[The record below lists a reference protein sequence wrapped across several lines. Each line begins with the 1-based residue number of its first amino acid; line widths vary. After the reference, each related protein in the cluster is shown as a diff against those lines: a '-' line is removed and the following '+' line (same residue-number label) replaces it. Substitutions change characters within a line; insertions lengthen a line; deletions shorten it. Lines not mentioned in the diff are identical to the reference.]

1 MKFIRGTYSVRLFLG
16 DCFGGIIAALIALPY
31 GLAMAQLMGL
41 PPVLGV
47 FTSILTA
54 PITAILGRNPVLVG
68 GTASATVPFIA
79 AAVRQQGLGGAAKI
93 SLVAAAM
100 MMAFGI
106 MRLGRYIYR
115 IPLAVVSGFSCG
127 IGAMMV
133 ISQLHVILG
142 VAAPNSRTGEA
153 TLALLVETLGQIGH
167 MRAGAFALGM
177 VVVLGASVAASRSH
191 KLPAPLVGILAALL
205 VARFWG
211 LQEREVGA
219 LPASFPPFIGF
230 SWAPGDVFTVLPS
243 AFGLAVVSSANLLIT
258 SRVVEHFRLG
268 RKHLKRTDADTELGA
283 YGIANLC
290 AGMFAAPMSVGIPAR
305 SIAIVRCGGT
315 TRVSNLMHGLF
326 LVAFLEFGAGFV
338 SHIPVPALA
347 GVTAWTGLCLLE
359 WSTWRRLNRM
369 SQADRWAF
377 LITACAVLVVNAIAA
392 VAAGCLI
399 YALRALYY
407 RFARRGPEGA
417 GQDAPEAATPLA
429 KLQSEFE

>member
-1 MKFIRGTYSVRLFLG
+1 MKILRGTYSLRLFLG
-16 DCFGGIIAALIALPY
+16 DCFGGTIAALIALPY

-106 MRLGRYIYR
+106 MRLGRHIYR

-127 IGAMMV
+127 IGAMMF

-142 VAAPNSRTGEA
+142 VTQSPHTGEV
-153 TLALLVETLGQIGH
+153 TVALLVATLGQIGH
-167 MRAGAFALGM
+167 MRAGSFALGLA
-177 VVVLGASVAASRSH
+177 VVLGATMAASRSH
-191 KLPAPLVGILAALL
+191 KLPAPLVGVLAALL
-205 VARFWG
+205 VGRLWG
-211 LQEREVGA
+211 LHEREVGA
-219 LPASFPPFIGF
+219 LPASLPPFIGF
-230 SWAPGDVFTVLPS
+230 SWAPGDVFTVLPQ

-258 SRVVEHFRLG
+258 SRVVEHFRLR
-268 RKHLKRTDADTELGA
+268 RKHLKRTDADAELGA

-315 TRVSNLMHGLF
+315 TRMSNLMHGLF

-369 SQADRWAF
+369 SRADRAAF
-377 LITACAVLVVNAIAA
+377 LITACAVLLVNAIAA
-392 VAAGCLI
+392 VAAGCMI
-399 YALRALYY
+399 YVVRALYY
-407 RFARRGPEGA
+407 RVARRGAPEGN
-417 GQDAPEAATPLA
+417 PPLA
-429 KLQSEFE
+429 ELQSEFD

>member
-1 MKFIRGTYSVRLFLG
+1 MKLLRGTYSLRLFLG
-16 DCFGGIIAALIALPY
+16 DCFGGTIAALIALPY

-100 MMAFGI
+100 MMAFST

-142 VAAPNSRTGEA
+142 VPAPHGGASEA
-153 TLALLVETLGQIGH
+153 SVALLARTLAEIGH
-167 MRAGAFALGM
+167 MRVASFALGV
-177 VVVLGASVAASRSH
+177 VVVLGATAAAWRSH
-191 KLPAPLVGILAALL
+191 KLPAPLVGVIAALV
-205 VARFWG
+205 VARILG
-211 LQEREVGA
+211 LHEHEVGA
-219 LPASFPPFIGF
+219 LPASLPPFIGF

-258 SRVVEHFRLG
+258 SRVVEHFRLH
-268 RKHLKRTDADTELGA
+268 RKHHKSTDADRELGA

-326 LVAFLEFGAGFV
+326 LVAFLELGSGFV

-369 SQADRWAF
+369 SRADRAAF

-392 VAAGCLI
+392 VAAGCAV
-399 YALRALYY
+399 YALRALYD
-407 RFARRGPEGA
+407 RFVRKGPEGTPA
-417 GQDAPEAATPLA
+417 GSPESAAPLPE
-429 KLQSEFE
+429 LQNEFD